1 MQPKK
6 ITLDGPRRPC
16 PACGQGSL
24 AWVRRDYYLS
34 LFFLPLFPVKT
45 GQPYL
50 ECDHCGQGYDPARME
65 QAQAVAALR
74 PNQGSADA
82 PAGPALPEPGEII
95 KMPKPGSPSA
105 QAAAPAAAP
114 AATPAPRPEPAK
126 APEPAAEPVPER
138 CRFCGGRLQPG
149 FKYCPFC
156 GARI

>member
-6 ITLDGPRRPC
+6 IRLEGPRRTC

-24 AWVRRDYYLS
+24 GWVRQDHYLS
-34 LFFLPLFPVKT
+34 LFFLPIFPVKT

-50 ECDHCGQGYDPARME
+50 ECDQCGQGYDPARME

-74 PNQGSADA
+74 PSLPGTPPAAA
-82 PAGPALPEPGEII
+82 PELGEII
-95 KMPKPGSPSA
+95 KIAKPESPAVSVA
-105 QAAAPAAAP
+105 TAAPAV
-114 AATPAPRPEPAK
+114 RPEPEK
-126 APEPAAEPVPER
+126 SPAAVPER